1 MPRKQVFGFKN
12 DTRHL
17 AFRFLTSPLL
27 SLFLSHL
34 FSFAGNFLGL
44 ISVGKVFGKVLT
56 VVGFDVRKSMW
67 VVEQDFHWI
76 FGVI

>member
-17 AFRFLTSPLL
+17 AFRFLTSP
-27 SLFLSHL
+27 LFLSHL

-56 VVGFDVRKSMW
+56 VVGFDVRKCMW
-67 VVEQDFHWI
+67 VVEQDFHGI
-76 FGVI
+76 FWVI